1 MALLNYTTKVPT
13 STTIGVVTRLLVN
26 AGARQVM
33 TEYDEAGEPS
43 GLTFSI
49 VTSFG
54 VRGFTLPVRAEA
66 IEQILERD
74 VTDRRYR
81 GVEQSHRVA
90 WRIIKDWLEAQ
101 LALIE
106 TEMVT
111 FDQVMLPYMR
121 TLDGGTMYDAY
132 REGLGTQPA
141 LGTGA

>member
-1 MALLNYTTKVPT
+1 VSLLNYTTQISVDKT
-13 STTIGVVTRLLVN
+13 LGQVTAMLVR

-33 TEYDEAGEPS
+33 TEYDESGAPS
-43 GLTFSI
+43 GLTFS
-49 VTSFG
+49 VSTALG
-54 VRGFTLPVRAEA
+54 VRGFTLPVRAKA
-66 IEQILERD
+66 IERLLETQRES
-74 VTDRRYR
+74 RYK

-121 TLDGGTMYDAY
+121 TLEGRTMYDAY
-132 REGLGTQPA
+132 VEGLGTRPA
-141 LGTGA
+141 LGAGS